1 MDELIDLIK
10 KLEDDGAIVVCGHMQ
25 GKEFVSIDIKAYKSS
40 EAFDKINEYI
50 NGKKR
55 EIDEYLQSRKIT

>member
-1 MDELIDLIK
+1 MDELIDSIK
-10 KLEDDGAIVVCGHMQ
+10 KLEDNGVIVVCGHMQ
-25 GKEFVSIDIKAYKSS
+25 GKEFVSIDIKAYRGG

-55 EIDEYLQSRKIT
+55 EIDEYLKSRKII

>member
-10 KLEDDGAIVVCGHMQ
+10 KLEDNGAIVVCGHTQ
-25 GKEFVSIDIKAYKSS
+25 GKEFVLIDIKAYKGS

-50 NGKKR
+50 NERKR
-55 EIDEYLQSRKIT
+55 EIDEYLQSRKSL

>member
-10 KLEDDGAIVVCGHMQ
+10 KLEDNDTIMVCGHTQ
-25 GKEFVSIDIKAYKSS
+25 GKEFVMIDIKAYKGG

-50 NGKKR
+50 NGKKQN
-55 EIDEYLQSRKIT
+55 IDEYLQSRKII

>member
-10 KLEDDGAIVVCGHMQ
+10 KLEDNGDIMVCGSIQ

-50 NGKKR
+50 DGRKR
-55 EIDEYLQSRKIT
+55 EIDEYLQSRKII